1 MLYWFE
7 ESDTLGLLHLY
18 QGSWVS
24 LQFGRGIP
32 RCMDVAERCCIKRL
46 F

>member
-1 MLYWFE
+1 VLYWFE
-7 ESDTLGLLHLY
+7 ESDTLGLLRLY

-32 RCMDVAERCCIKRL
+32 RLDEADRCCIKRL

>member
-1 MLYWFE
+1 LV
-7 ESDTLGLLHLY
+7 LVRLC
-18 QGSWVS
+18 QGSRVS

-32 RCMDVAERCCIKRL
+32 RCMDAADRCCIKRL